1 MGSKA
6 PTRLLARV
14 VRRAELL
21 ALLLLHAVDHAH
33 QLAHA
38 SREEALELRYVT
50 LHQVDRLAPELELD
64 LEGRSPEGQS
74 EEHGPRHASP
84 KVVA

>member
-1 MGSKA
+1 MFGPWA
-6 PTRLLARV
+6 GGARGV
-14 VRRAELL
+14 V

-38 SREEALELRYVT
+38 SREEALELRYVI

-64 LEGRSPEGQS
+64 LEGRSPEGQR
-74 EEHGPRHASP
+74 EEHGPRHA
-84 KVVA
+84 

>member
-21 ALLLLHAVDHAH
+21 ALLHVDHAH

-64 LEGRSPEGQS
+64 LEGCSPEGQS
-74 EEHGPRHASP
+74 KEHGPRHA
-84 KVVA
+84 